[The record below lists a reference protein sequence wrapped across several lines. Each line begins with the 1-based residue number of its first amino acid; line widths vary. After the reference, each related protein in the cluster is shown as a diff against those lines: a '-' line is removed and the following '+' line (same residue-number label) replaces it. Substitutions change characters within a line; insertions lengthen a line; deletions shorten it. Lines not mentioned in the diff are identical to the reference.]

1 MGKRTNRKRR
11 EEEEDVMTRKRSFI
25 CLVIL
30 SLSLL
35 VFEITIVHLLMCL
48 ELDMQ
53 LLNLGLKSANLRSL
67 CVTGVV
73 EHLDLLLEF
82 SDLLELS
89 RAAFAGCLA
98 ISLALLLQLERLL
111 FVHVER
117 RVEVVAAR
125 H

>member
-1 MGKRTNRKRR
+1 
-11 EEEEDVMTRKRSFI
+11 MTTKRSFV

-30 SLSLL
+30 SS

-73 EHLDLLLEF
+73 EHLDLLLEL

-89 RAAFAGCLA
+89 GAAFSGRLS
-98 ISLALLLQLERLL
+98 ISFALLLQLERLL
-111 FVHVER
+111 IVHVER

>member
-1 MGKRTNRKRR
+1 
-11 EEEEDVMTRKRSFI
+11 
-25 CLVIL
+25 
-30 SLSLL
+30 
-35 VFEITIVHLLMCL
+35 MCL

-73 EHLDLLLEF
+73 EHLDLLLEL

-89 RAAFAGCLA
+89 RAAFAGRLA

-111 FVHVER
+111 IVHVER